1 MTPPTFLNAESITT
15 ERRMPSEAGG
25 AGPRSRKL
33 SLTVDAQLQSNWC
46 WAAVSKSLS
55 FFYDQSST
63 WTQCKIADAV
73 LGREDCCG
81 SGASSTIRCNI
92 PFYLDRALTTTSNFV
107 ALVAATGGQSPI
119 TFEELKS
126 EIANGRAIATRV
138 GWHGGGGHFQA
149 ITGWTVSASGDE
161 YITVWDPIY
170 LDTEILMA
178 EFADKYQAGGRWT
191 HAYLTATPMDRG
203 VLGGAVSTQSDDQG
217 LIGA

>member
-1 MTPPTFLNAESITT
+1 MTLPTFLNAESIAPA
-15 ERRMPSEAGG
+15 RRMSSEAGG
-25 AGPRSRKL
+25 AEPRSRKL
-33 SLTVDAQLQSNWC
+33 SLTVEAQLQSNWC

-55 FFYDQSST
+55 IFYDQAST

-73 LGREDCCG
+73 LGRTDCCG
-81 SGASSTIRCNI
+81 SGAASPLRCNI

-107 ALVAATGGQSPI
+107 ALIAAPGGQRPV
-119 TFEELKS
+119 TFEDIKS
-126 EIANGRAIATRV
+126 EIAKGRAIATRV

-149 ITGWTVSASGDE
+149 ITGWTISASGDE

-191 HAYLTATPMDRG
+191 HAYLTAAPMDRE
-203 VLGGAVSTQSDDQG
+203 VLGGAVSPYSDDQE